1 MSRKYKFNNKGGVYF
16 VSFATVYWLDVF
28 TRRLYFDEIIASLDY
43 CQKNKGL
50 EIFAYCIMTN
60 HIHLIFRAKESNP
73 SDVLK
78 AFKTFTSKQL
88 QSKIES
94 NIQESRKEYM
104 LWMMERAGKNNS
116 NVKFRQFWQQHNQ
129 PTEIYTSEVFEQ
141 KLDYIHKNP
150 VETGFVTEPHYWQYS
165 SAIDYSGGK
174 GLLKLAEF

>member
-1 MSRKYKFNNKGGVYF
+1 MSRKYKFNNKEGVYF

-50 EIFAYCIMTN
+50 EIFAWCIMTN
-60 HIHLIFRAKESNP
+60 HIHLIFRAKENNP

-78 AFKTFTSKQL
+78 DFKTFTSKQL
-88 QSKIES
+88 QHKIES

-104 LWMMERAGKNNS
+104 LWMMERAGKINS

-129 PTEIYTSEVFEQ
+129 PIEILTPEVFEQ
-141 KLDYIHKNP
+141 KLNYIHKNP
-150 VETGFVTEPHYWQYS
+150 VEAGFVVEPHHWQYS

-174 GLLKLAEF
+174 GLLELTVM